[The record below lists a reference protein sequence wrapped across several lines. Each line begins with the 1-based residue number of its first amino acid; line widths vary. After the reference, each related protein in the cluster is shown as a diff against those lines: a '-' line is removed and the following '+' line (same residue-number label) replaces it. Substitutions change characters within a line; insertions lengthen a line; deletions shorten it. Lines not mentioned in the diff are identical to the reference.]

1 MGLPFAFAAHF
12 APQDMVE
19 ALLLYS
25 RDFQPSQYLPAPY
38 SAVGIPLV
46 AAASDDEAHHLAT
59 SLYQRALRLIR
70 GERLLTP
77 PPVDSMHDLW
87 SPQERAAVEMR
98 LGAAII
104 GGPET
109 VAAKITALLG
119 DVSFDE
125 IIFVSD
131 LFRHQDRLLSYEIV
145 AGTLASS

>member
-1 MGLPFAFAAHF
+1 
-12 APQDMVE
+12 
-19 ALLLYS
+19 
-25 RDFQPSQYLPAPY
+25 
-38 SAVGIPLV
+38 
-46 AAASDDEAHHLAT
+46 
-59 SLYQRALRLIR
+59 
-70 GERLLTP
+70 
-77 PPVDSMHDLW
+77 MHDLW